1 MPTRPG
7 LYPAERHA
15 LTGIFVAVFG
25 LLLLLSLHLPGWLL
39 PLVSAVS
46 DPFYRFGPSKP
57 AEQIVFVAV
66 DHAAVKALGRWP
78 WPRERLADGL
88 KPLHR
93 ARVVVLDMVFSEATD
108 HAADA
113 HLATA
118 LSELPNVGGFL
129 LNGSRSMPPSE
140 SGMVALAQSA
150 LLNLSP
156 SRWVQSP
163 VAELPVSPILNSHT
177 ALGALNTL
185 PDADARFRHYP
196 AGFIYSGMVQPS
208 LGVMALQMWLNAPV
222 KGGPGE
228 TEARTLQIGVHRLS
242 LDERGFTRLNYY
254 PEDAFKTLSFAD
266 LLKPGFDPEQVKD
279 RLVIVGITEAG
290 VTDLRATPLGQYPG
304 PLMHATF
311 LANQM
316 DGASLKEAGGGVMA
330 IGLALVLLTTA
341 LAMRMALIW
350 QRTLWYLL
358 LAVLAWG
365 SALLL
370 YQHSHLW
377 LEPAYLL
384 AALLLAAPS
393 LELTLLA
400 HSRRHTEKLRLAFS
414 SCLPP
419 GIVNRIVE
427 DPDRLALDGVRKP
440 ISVLFSDIRGFTARS
455 EHMEPEQ
462 LAELMTLYFDPMTE
476 AVFSAGGTLDKYI
489 GDAIMAL
496 FNAPLDQPDHALRA
510 CRAAIA
516 MQYAQRR
523 INATLA
529 ERGLPPLKTGV
540 GINSGVAIVGN
551 LGATLRF
558 NYTAIGDVVNLASR
572 FESATKTLG
581 VDIVIGASVY
591 AEVKDHLP
599 CRDLGLVNIPGKEQ
613 AQQVYALLW
622 NEVTDPQQV

>member
-1 MPTRPG
+1 MTTRTR
-7 LYPAERHA
+7 LYPVERYA
-15 LTGIFVAVFG
+15 LSGIFVTVF
-25 LLLLLSLHLPGWLL
+25 LFLLLLSLYSPGWLQ

-46 DPFYRFGPSKP
+46 DPFYRFGPKIPSEK
-57 AEQIVFVAV
+57 IVFVAV
-66 DHAAVKALGRWP
+66 DHAAVKTLGRWP
-78 WPRERLADGL
+78 WPRDRLADGL
-88 KPLHR
+88 KRLSGS
-93 ARVVVLDMVFSEATD
+93 RVVVLDMVFSETTD
-108 HAADA
+108 QASDA
-113 HLATA
+113 HLATV
-118 LSELPNVGGFL
+118 LSGLPNVGGFL

-140 SGMVALAQSA
+140 LGMSVLAQSA
-150 LLNLSP
+150 LLGLNP
-156 SRWVQSP
+156 SGWIQSS
-163 VAELPVSPILNSHT
+163 VAEIPVPPILNGHT

-196 AGFIYSGMVQPS
+196 AGFVYGGMVQPS
-208 LGVMALQMWLNAPV
+208 LGLMALQMGLNIP
-222 KGGPGE
+222 
-228 TEARTLQIGVHRLS
+228 ARSESGHPAILHLGTHRIP
-242 LDERGFTRLNYY
+242 LDKRGFTRLNYY

-266 LLKPGFDPEQVKD
+266 LLKPGFNPQQVKD

-311 LANQM
+311 LANSL
-316 DGASLKEAGGGVMA
+316 DDVSLKEASVWVMA
-330 IGLALVLLTTA
+330 MGLLALLAAVA

-350 QRTLWYLL
+350 QRVIWYLFM
-358 LAVLAWG
+358 AGLAWG

-370 YQHSHLW
+370 YQHENLW

-384 AALLLAAPS
+384 AALLIAAPG

-496 FNAPLDQPDHALRA
+496 FNAPLDQPNHALRA
-510 CRAAIA
+510 CHAAIA

-551 LGATLRF
+551 LGSTLRF
-558 NYTAIGDVVNLASR
+558 NYTAIGDVVNMASR
-572 FESATKTLG
+572 FESATKALG
-581 VDIVIGASVY
+581 VDIVIGAPVY
-591 AEVKDHLP
+591 AEVKDSLP
-599 CRDLGLVNIPGKEQ
+599 CRDLGMVNIPGKEQ
-613 AQQVYALLW
+613 PQQVYALLW
-622 NEVTDPQQV
+622 NEVVDPQLV